1 MESVKSYEL
10 REVYFSLGT
19 DIGDREGNLLLALE
33 KMNHAFGVPYSAL
46 SSFIETEPW
55 GFESDTRFLN
65 CAVMYR
71 LGMPCAEILKSCQ
84 SIEIEMGRKAH
95 CPEYGNDGQRI
106 YRSRI
111 IDIDILLYGDE
122 MIATETLTVPHPLMA
137 QRDFVMIPLMQI
149 VSHQAVES
157 FPDVF
162 QNSLNKRK

>member
-33 KMNHAFGVPYSAL
+33 KMNQAFGVPYSAL
-46 SSFIETEPW
+46 SAFIETDPW

-71 LGMPCAEILKSCQ
+71 LGMPCAEILKCCQ

-95 CPEYGNDGQRI
+95 CPEYGNDGKRI

-111 IDIDILLYGDE
+111 IDIDILLCGDE
-122 MIATETLTVPHPLMA
+122 RICTETLTIPHPLMA
-137 QRDFVMIPLMQI
+137 QRDFVMEPLRQI
-149 VSHQAVES
+149 VSGRAAGS